1 MHFRTWHEVTAR
13 RYTNTYGNICSVC
26 SQTVLSHS
34 TAYNHFRSISRGIS
48 TVSFSV
54 VIYYTTRGFFLFFWR
69 SKHNK
74 MHLRHSSPTTKTGLV
89 HPSLT
94 LSSSS
99 SSRLIN
105 KWAPISEGTA
115 CDINNTTASWISP
128 SGLVISCQT
137 SFLNLC
143 QLLCFV
149 FSDPGL
155 LNTTIKTSG
164 THNSWLEMS
173 VKCGTLRHL
182 KWH

>member
-54 VIYYTTRGFFLFFWR
+54 VIYYTTRGFFLFFFGGQ
-69 SKHNK
+69 S
-74 MHLRHSSPTTKTGLV
+74 TTKCIWGILAQQQKQDWF
-89 HPSLT
+89 T
-94 LSSSS
+94 LHWPCRLPPLAVS
-99 SSRLIN
+99 LIN
-105 KWAPISEGTA
+105 ELSEGTA
-115 CDINNTTASWISP
+115 CDINNTMASWISP

-155 LNTTIKTSG
+155 LNTTIKTNGSY
-164 THNSWLEMS
+164 N
-173 VKCGTLRHL
+173 
-182 KWH
+182 